1 MFGSSS
7 GQVFSHFFSQFW
19 LNLDT
24 FMEKN
29 IFGLVKI
36 FLWVARV
43 HKWMAWVELAK
54 MALGWVKSQI
64 GFWSDPSLMLQ
75 SLRNHLNISCKIWK
89 WLDRSL
95 NRHQLN
101 LSLIRRYG
109 FPWDPFK
116 LNQNTITNILHTT
129 LNATYELDHLIL
141 IHDFFT
147 AYLWALIIKF

>member
-1 MFGSSS
+1 
-7 GQVFSHFFSQFW
+7 
-19 LNLDT
+19 
-24 FMEKN
+24 MEKN

-43 HKWMAWVELAK
+43 HKRMAWVELAK